1 MVSNYHH
8 FLILC
13 LLFSISI
20 SSNAIKALNKSF
32 TIDLIHRDSPQSPFF
47 NPSETPSQR
56 WMNAFERSIDQ
67 AKSQENFNKSS
78 TIFAN
83 AGYYLLE
90 FTIGTPPSRVLA
102 LADTGS
108 DLVWIQC
115 QPCSSCYPQTL
126 PIFQPTTSN
135 TYKNLPCSD
144 QCKTVYTNKF
154 CNPRDNLCHY
164 SVEYGGGSHTEGN
177 VATDTLTLASTGGPV
192 SFPSMV
198 FGCGNNNSGF
208 DRNGT
213 GIVGLGGGPES
224 LISQISNSIDGKF
237 SYCLVPVNS
246 PAKGKMSF
254 GSDAVVSGD
263 GAVTTPLVSGKNL
276 PVTFYFT
283 TLQAISVGNQRF
295 EFVGGGNIDGNMIVD
310 SGTML
315 TMLPKPFYDKIALE
329 VEKEMKLERQVDE
342 FGSLCYITES
352 DDFYFP
358 VVTVHFKGEDVKL
371 VDKRNIFLRVE
382 SDVICFA
389 FHDAQGTAIYGSVQQ
404 SNFVMGYDR
413 LAQTLSFKPA
423 DCANL

>member
-1 MVSNYHH
+1 MSMVSNYHH

-20 SSNAIKALNKSF
+20 SSNTIKALNQSF

-56 WMNAFERSIDQ
+56 WMNAFECSIDQ

-78 TIFAN
+78 TIFTN
-83 AGYYLLE
+83 SGYYLLE
-90 FTIGTPPSRVLA
+90 FTIGTPPSRVLV

-126 PIFQPTTSN
+126 PIFQPTASN

-154 CNPRDNLCHY
+154 CNPRDHLCHY
-164 SVEYGGGSHTEGN
+164 SVEYGGASHTEGK

-192 SFPSMV
+192 SFSSMV

-208 DRNGT
+208 DRNET

-237 SYCLVPVNS
+237 SYCLVPINS
-246 PAKGKMSF
+246 HAKGKMSF
-254 GSDAVVSGD
+254 GRDAVVSGD
-263 GAVTTPLVSGKNL
+263 GAVTTPLVSSKNL
-276 PVTFYFT
+276 SVTFYFT

-295 EFVGGGNIDGNMIVD
+295 KFVGDGNMDGNMIVVV
-310 SGTML
+310 SLRFPGTGAKE
-315 TMLPKPFYDKIALE
+315 LPEEYRGRKRPQYSLVANIAKCCPISIHKGFCGRIGTNLSRSLPDRKE
-329 VEKEMKLERQVDE
+329 VGR
-342 FGSLCYITES
+342 S
-352 DDFYFP
+352 
-358 VVTVHFKGEDVKL
+358 KGTTGLREGDW
-371 VDKRNIFLRVE
+371 RVE
-382 SDVICFA
+382 YQAGIA
-389 FHDAQGTAIYGSVQQ
+389 RLGESVGGRT
-404 SNFVMGYDR
+404 V
-413 LAQTLSFKPA
+413 
-423 DCANL
+423 